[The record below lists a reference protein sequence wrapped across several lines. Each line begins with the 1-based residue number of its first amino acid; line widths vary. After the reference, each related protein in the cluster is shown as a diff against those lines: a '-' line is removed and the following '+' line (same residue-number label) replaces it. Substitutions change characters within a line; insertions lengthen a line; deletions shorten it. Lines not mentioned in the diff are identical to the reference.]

1 MTVTAEP
8 RRPDDATL
16 ADELADTRS
25 VYIHIPFCRRRCP
38 YCDFAVVA
46 AGESRISHRT
56 YVDAVLRD
64 MRSEA
69 PWFAVSAINFG
80 GGTPSAVEPGLIAE
94 LIRRVRDIADVTTG
108 AEISLEANPEDWTEE
123 FGEALRGAGVNRITF
138 GVQSLDPTILGS
150 LGRSHDATAAI
161 QAISG
166 ARHLGFSV
174 GADLIF
180 GTPAESLQS
189 WRATAETTLSAGIDH
204 LSAYG
209 LTVERGTALSRE
221 VAAGGPAP
229 DQDDQADKYELTQLL
244 AAQAG
249 LVQYEVSNYAHPG
262 HHCVYNLSTWAQGEY
277 LGFGVG
283 AHGHRDAMRYRNV
296 RRIEK
301 YVELVTDGKRPWAG
315 TDRSGH
321 HDYRVERLFL
331 GLRRMAGVAVDETVV
346 RFLATSDGQRY
357 LAAGLVEVIN
367 ERLVVTTPLLTDTVV
382 RSVLSLSPDD
392 C

>member
-16 ADELADTRS
+16 ADELAGTRS

-56 YVDAVLRD
+56 YVDAVLQD

-69 PWFAVSAINFG
+69 PWFAISAINFG

-150 LGRSHDATAAI
+150 LGRTHDATAAI

-189 WRATAETTLSAGIDH
+189 
-204 LSAYG
+204 
-209 LTVERGTALSRE
+209 
-221 VAAGGPAP
+221 
-229 DQDDQADKYELTQLL
+229 
-244 AAQAG
+244 
-249 LVQYEVSNYAHPG
+249 
-262 HHCVYNLSTWAQGEY
+262 
-277 LGFGVG
+277 
-283 AHGHRDAMRYRNV
+283 
-296 RRIEK
+296 
-301 YVELVTDGKRPWAG
+301 
-315 TDRSGH
+315 
-321 HDYRVERLFL
+321 
-331 GLRRMAGVAVDETVV
+331 
-346 RFLATSDGQRY
+346 
-357 LAAGLVEVIN
+357 
-367 ERLVVTTPLLTDTVV
+367 
-382 RSVLSLSPDD
+382 
-392 C
+392 